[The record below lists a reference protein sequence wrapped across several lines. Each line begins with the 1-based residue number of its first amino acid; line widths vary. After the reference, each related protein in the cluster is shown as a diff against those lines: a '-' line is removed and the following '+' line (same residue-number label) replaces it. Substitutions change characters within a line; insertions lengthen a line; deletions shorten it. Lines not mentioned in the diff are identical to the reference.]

1 MASGTQQIHSLPEAA
16 GETERAP
23 AEYVEGESLV
33 RMIQADLL
41 TRRISIESC
50 RNIIQFLRDQDG
62 QTRQRLENIL
72 AIKGQRAGDAKNRLA
87 RIAAHRE
94 KKNL

>member
-16 GETERAP
+16 EGTERAP

-87 RIAAHRE
+87 RIAAYRE
-94 KKNL
+94 KKNF